1 MISVFFAII
10 FGLFAAFA
18 QKLPILNNNDLNP
31 SGGKRFL
38 FQRFILPIRFVFGF
52 IALFCVFSTSYVNVD
67 ENSAGHKVKT
77 YGYSNL
83 APGKV
88 IAMGGE
94 KGPQADI
101 IQPGFHI
108 SPLLNVINKVE
119 SFPIL
124 EVPDGKYAFIVAK
137 DGASLKEGQTYA
149 DPIPSKVFKEYF
161 TDAEKFLTNGGIM
174 GPQTNVLSPGK
185 YRYNHYLFDVEFG
198 NVTDIPKGFV
208 AVIKSN
214 VRGPVNMGNLIVSE
228 TPKDCTPAYD
238 NKQVT
243 KGALSVPLVPV
254 GCVGIWKTALNPG
267 KYYINEKV
275 YKVTPID
282 TRVQTWEYKGGY
294 KKRTIDLEVDSQGKL
309 IQHPHEDD
317 IPKPEEAV
325 DTAVFAKIEGWDVPL
340 ELRALIQVTPENA
353 PFVVASV
360 GGLMEVESRILTPAI
375 RSVVRDVLGGGFIKV
390 DVPVFGSDRKPVFD
404 EQGQKKTMVGKRII
418 QVLDLIE
425 NRPTLEENVRD
436 VIQVEGMKAGVEIKE
451 IRFGEPIIPPDLF
464 IAKRREQLAQ
474 QLTKAYVQEQL
485 AQSQRITTEQARA
498 TADQQP
504 ELVKSQIKNQQSVLE
519 AEAAKNLG
527 QGEKDRLDLIAQGQ
541 KAQAQVLGEDRVVNL
556 RKYEL
561 LLDRV
566 FGFLD
571 KNPEVLTTALSN
583 AQKFV
588 PERVFTFG
596 AGSGNNLPAAA
607 GILGDLLGQTSD
619 IKQKPT
625 QSIKE
630 EK

>member
-1 MISVFFAII
+1 MVSVFFAIL
-10 FGLFAAFA
+10 FGLLAAFFR
-18 QKLPILNNNDLNP
+18 KLPIVS
-31 SGGKRFL
+31 SG
-38 FQRFILPIRFVFGF
+38 LPGGTKFPEGLIFPGRVVLGLLS
-52 IALFCVFSTSYVNVD
+52 AFCVLSTSYVNIG
-67 ENSAGHKVKT
+67 ENETGHKVKV
-77 YGYSNL
+77 YGYGSL
-83 APGKV
+83 EPGKV
-88 IAMGGE
+88 IAAHGE

-108 SPLLNVINKVE
+108 SPLLNVLNKVE
-119 SFPIL
+119 TFPML
-124 EVPDGKYAFIVAK
+124 EIQDGKYAFIVAK
-137 DGASLKEGQTYA
+137 DGASLRDGQTYA
-149 DPIPSKVFKEYF
+149 DPVPAEVFKGYI
-161 TDAEKFLTNGGIM
+161 TDAEKFLANSGVM
-174 GPQTNVLSPGK
+174 GPQTNVLSPGR
-185 YRYNHYLFDVEFG
+185 YRYNHYLFDFEIG
-198 NVTDIPKGFV
+198 EVTDIPKGFV

-214 VRGPVNMGNLIVSE
+214 VRGPVNMGNLVVTE
-228 TPKDCTPAYD
+228 APKDCTPAYD
-238 NKQVT
+238 NKQVNR
-243 KGALSVPLVPV
+243 GALSVPLVPV

-317 IPKPEEAV
+317 IPKPAEAV

-340 ELRALIQVTPENA
+340 ELRALVQVTPENA

-360 GGLMEVESRILTPAI
+360 GGLVEVESRILTPAI

-390 DVPVFGSDRKPVFD
+390 DVPVLDADRKPVFD
-404 EQGQKKTMVGKRII
+404 ERGQKKTIVSKRVI

-485 AQSQRITTEQARA
+485 AQTQRITTEQARA

-541 KAQAQVLGEDRVVNL
+541 KMQAQVLGEDRVVTL

-561 LLDRV
+561 LVDRV

-571 KNPEVLTTALSN
+571 KNPEVLTTALTN

-588 PERVFTFG
+588 PERVFTLGDGG
-596 AGSGNNLPAAA
+596 ANSLPAAA
-607 GILGDLLGQTSD
+607 GILGDLLGTSPV
-619 IKQKPT
+619 KPVP
-625 QSIKE
+625 SPVKKE
-630 EK
+630 KSE

>member
-1 MISVFFAII
+1 MMSVFFAII
-10 FGLFAAFA
+10 FGILAVFL
-18 QKLPILNNNDLNP
+18 QKLPIFNP
-31 SGGKRFL
+31 SPTGGNKFPL
-38 FQRFILPIRFVFGF
+38 AGFVFPIRIVFGVL
-52 IALFCVFSTSYVNVD
+52 AAFCVFSTSYVNIG
-67 ENSAGHKVKT
+67 ENDAGHKVKV
-77 YGYSNL
+77 YGYGNL
-83 APGKV
+83 DSGKV
-88 IAMGGE
+88 IAVNGE

-101 IQPGFHI
+101 IQPGFHV
-108 SPLLNVINKVE
+108 SPLLNVLNKVE
-119 SFPIL
+119 SLPIL
-124 EVPDGKYAFIVAK
+124 EIPDGKYAFIIAK
-137 DGASLKEGQTYA
+137 DGASLRDGQTYA
-149 DPIPSKVFKEYF
+149 NPIPSDKFKEYF
-161 TDAEKFLTNGGIM
+161 TDAVKFLQNGGVM

-185 YRYNHYLFDVEFG
+185 YRYNHYLFDYELG
-198 NVTDIPKGFV
+198 DVTDIPKGFV

-214 VRGPVNMGNLIVSE
+214 VRGPVNMGNLVVAE
-228 TPKDCTPAYD
+228 APKDCTPVYN
-238 NKQVT
+238 NKQSN
-243 KGALSVPLVPV
+243 KGALAVPLVPV

-317 IPKPEEAV
+317 IPKPAESV

-340 ELRALIQVTPENA
+340 ELRALVQVTPENA

-390 DVPVFGSDRKPVFD
+390 DVPVLDSDKKPVFD
-404 EQGQKKTMVGKRII
+404 EQGQKKMVTSRRVI

-474 QLTKAYVQEQL
+474 QLTKAYIQEQL
-485 AQSQRITTEQARA
+485 AQTQRITTEQARA

-504 ELVKSQIKNQQSVLE
+504 ELVKSQIKKEQSILE
-519 AEAAKNLG
+519 AAAAKNLG

-541 KAQAQVLGEDRVVNL
+541 KAQAQVLGEDRVVAL

-561 LLDRV
+561 FIDRV

-571 KNPEVLTTALSN
+571 NNPEVLTTALTN

-588 PERVFTFG
+588 PERVFTLG

-607 GILGDLLGQTSD
+607 GILGDLLGGGVS
-619 IKQKPT
+619 
-625 QSIKE
+625 SE
-630 EK
+630 EKHPPAVQEGK

>member
-1 MISVFFAII
+1 
-10 FGLFAAFA
+10 
-18 QKLPILNNNDLNP
+18 
-31 SGGKRFL
+31 
-38 FQRFILPIRFVFGF
+38 
-52 IALFCVFSTSYVNVD
+52 
-67 ENSAGHKVKT
+67 
-77 YGYSNL
+77 
-83 APGKV
+83 
-88 IAMGGE
+88 
-94 KGPQADI
+94 
-101 IQPGFHI
+101 
-108 SPLLNVINKVE
+108 
-119 SFPIL
+119 
-124 EVPDGKYAFIVAK
+124 
-137 DGASLKEGQTYA
+137 
-149 DPIPSKVFKEYF
+149 
-161 TDAEKFLTNGGIM
+161 M

-214 VRGPVNMGNLIVSE
+214 VRGPVNMGNLIVDK

-238 NKQVT
+238 NKQIN

-254 GCVGIWKTALNPG
+254 GCVGIWKTSLNPG

-275 YKVTPID
+275 YKVTQID

-309 IQHPHEDD
+309 IQHPTETDV
-317 IPKPEEAV
+317 PKPEGAV

-340 ELRALIQVTPENA
+340 ELRTLVQVTPDNA

-360 GGLMEVESRILTPAI
+360 GGLEEVESRILTPAI
-375 RSVVRDVLGGGFIKV
+375 RSVVRDVLGGGFIKIN
-390 DVPVFGSDRKPVFD
+390 VPLLDKDGKSVLDKN
-404 EQGQKKTMVGKRII
+404 GQQKTKEGRRVI

-425 NRPTLEENVRD
+425 NRPILEENVRD

-451 IRFGEPIIPPDLF
+451 IRFGEPVIPPDLF

-588 PERVFTFG
+588 PERMFTLG
-596 AGSGNNLPAAA
+596 AGNNNSLPAAA
-607 GILGDLLGQTSD
+607 GILGDLLGMDTE
-619 IKQKPT
+619 KQKPVT
-625 QSIKE
+625 SKKE
-630 EK
+630 EKQ